1 MSGKGRERRRSKIK
15 NATDEVEFFV
25 WSLKCLFGCCQRHKK
40 CARKTTTKF
49 ALNEQ
54 TKSTNLNQSKWKA
67 TEWTKK
73 REKRKEKKEEGTRHS
88 SSSSKKTNAGWNKKL
103 GKQWRVRK
111 NRMDQVLS
119 EYSYMACDYVCDS
132 CYSHDRTNATM
143 NRRKKI
149 IIMVLCVCMCIGLW
163 IPNIWYFFIVPYKFA
178 SFKQAQHIYALYLRL
193 IYSTLS

>member
-1 MSGKGRERRRSKIK
+1 MDIKWNEWKRKRKETKQNKK

-49 ALNEQ
+49 ALKEQ

-73 REKRKEKKEEGTRHS
+73 SKKEKKRMKKKRGTHRAAA
-88 SSSSKKTNAGWNKKL
+88 KKKL
-103 GKQWRVRK
+103 MQDEIKSLKNSKECEK

-143 NRRKKI
+143 SRGKK
-149 IIMVLCVCMCIGLW
+149 
-163 IPNIWYFFIVPYKFA
+163 
-178 SFKQAQHIYALYLRL
+178 
-193 IYSTLS
+193 